1 MVNSAENDERVA
13 AIVSKALR
21 QPPAKRESYL
31 RFACNDDPELYQE
44 TAKAVKWEER
54 MGSFL
59 LLPAIA
65 TREFPRPF
73 AAGQIISERFE
84 ILREIGE
91 GGMGVVYEAFDRKRS
106 QRIAIK
112 SAKPGFHRLLTPE
125 LANALKVRHPHVCL
139 VNEIHTA
146 QTSHGEIDFLT
157 MEFLEGETL
166 SKRLAAQGKLPNQE
180 ALEIACQLCAGL
192 AEAHRSN
199 VLHRD
204 LKGAN
209 IILCSGSNGVRAVI
223 TDFGLASDMTQSG
236 EIGGTPRY
244 MAPELWRGEKASK
257 ASDIYALGVVLYEM
271 VAGRPPIADEADPV
285 TSRPPLPSTLAKGL
299 GPQWDRVILEC
310 LRPAPEERPADA
322 VLILSELK
330 KKPMRKAPLL
340 AVVMLAASSLVVPQ
354 VRGWLR
360 DLIWPPPSVRL
371 AVLPSEGPADTT
383 VMAGGVLQDV
393 SDRIG
398 HMRSGRQ
405 TVAVISPE
413 EAVSNHVQTPEQ
425 ASQLLHATHA
435 LQTEVHREGD
445 DLVLQASVIDLSTH
459 VPVGQLSG
467 RYSPATV
474 GSMPEALAGAIS
486 AALRLHGSA
495 AVETL
500 SPEATPFYDRG
511 LYLLRKDDLSFD
523 EAIPQFEQAARLN
536 PRSPLPLA
544 GLTEAE
550 IMKFEATAATE
561 SFEDAQR
568 FLKQAES
575 LNPDSVSVL
584 LAAGQLHQTTGQYEK
599 ALEDFRR
606 VQDLEPRNADA
617 FLRSASVYYS
627 LDMSDE
633 AIEAYHKAI
642 ELEPDYYKPY
652 QKLGR
657 FYFYRGRYLEAAE
670 QFQKAIDRAPGV
682 FDAYNDLAGA
692 MTELGRYQEAEQ
704 ALLMSLKLRETAK
717 AWNNLGA
724 IRAYQER
731 DADAVRY
738 YTRAINLKAGYYLC
752 WLNLGDSN
760 RRLGHLADAKLA
772 YRKGLNLA
780 LIELQGNPRLGL
792 TRAYV
797 AYLAARLG
805 DARRGQDE
813 INQALELSNGDTKV
827 IRFAVLTYEALGE
840 RDQGIRVLGLAT
852 PEVLADLNRQP
863 DLADF
868 RQDVRFKQVVAQIEG
883 RR

>member
-1 MVNSAENDERVA
+1 MINSAQNDERVA

-44 TAKAVKWEER
+44 TAEAVKWEER

-65 TREFPRPF
+65 TFPRPF

-91 GGMGVVYEAFDRKRS
+91 GGMGVVYEAFDRKRNH
-106 QRIAIK
+106 RIAIK
-112 SAKPGFHRLLTPE
+112 SAKPGFHRLLSPE
-125 LANALKVRHPHVCL
+125 LENALKVRHPHVCL
-139 VNEIHTA
+139 VNEIHTTR
-146 QTSHGEIDFLT
+146 TSHGEIDFLT

-192 AEAHRSN
+192 AEAHRSD

-204 LKGAN
+204 FKSAN

-236 EIGGTPRY
+236 EMGGTPRY

-271 VAGRPPIADEADPV
+271 VAGRSPIEDEADRV
-285 TSRPPLPSTLAKGL
+285 KRRPPLPSTLAKGL
-299 GPQWDRVILEC
+299 GPQWDRVILDC

-322 VLILSELK
+322 ALILSELK

-371 AVLPSEGPADTT
+371 AVLPSEGPADTV

-398 HMRSGRQ
+398 HLRSGRRA
-405 TVAVISPE
+405 VAVISPE

-425 ASQLLHATHA
+425 ASQVLHATYA

-445 DLVLQASVIDLSTH
+445 DLALQASVIDLSTH

-486 AALRLHGSA
+486 AALGLHGSA

-617 FLRSASVYYS
+617 FLHSASVYYS
-627 LDMSDE
+627 LDMSDK

-642 ELEPDYYKPY
+642 ELEPDYYQPY

-682 FDAYNDLAGA
+682 LDAYNDLAGA

-731 DADAVRY
+731 DADAVKY

-760 RRLGHLADAKLA
+760 RRLGHFADAKLA